1 MRKLLFRLLSVS
13 GIRFGGAAL
22 NFALAIIAG
31 RRLGVESSGAFFW
44 YLGAVSVFS
53 VLARLGL
60 DKGYIKLGAVFGSPE
75 GPSAATFFLVKEYGL
90 KMVALC
96 LTAGVALL
104 TYVKYFSPAV
114 GADNSSLII
123 TILFASS
130 VFFVTLVTVF
140 GSVAIGAGAVG
151 VGTSAISFVP
161 AFVAV
166 LLVLFQVVPG
176 NLFGFALAYLF
187 GWVCA
192 FLFVLMYLRPWRAVI
207 NSEHE
212 ECFKVLVTAWR
223 GSILP
228 FGIIG
233 VANVVE
239 QWLPT
244 IVAGAFFSAEEAAF
258 FGVSSRV
265 VGAIQ
270 ILMVSA
276 TSAFSKQ
283 YADCESVDLPQL
295 VKNAVGSVALIGGAV
310 LIAVFSFA
318 GALLSVFGKGFYGAE
333 EILKILLVGQVFNI
347 FFGSYA
353 VVLMMRG
360 EVAGVAKIFFVT
372 SLLYVAFAL
381 IAAFSDSVQFLAF
394 SAVCSVACQSLGCF
408 YLYKKTAL

>member
-31 RRLGVESSGAFFW
+31 RWLGVESSGVFFW

-53 VLARLGL
+53 VFARLGL
-60 DKGYIKLGAVFGSPE
+60 DKGYIKLGAIFGSSE
-75 GPSAATFFLVKEYGL
+75 GPSAATNYLVKAYGL
-90 KMVALC
+90 KMMALC
-96 LTAGVALL
+96 VAAGLGLLIYVRFFSSVVGIANGGLVVAI
-104 TYVKYFSPAV
+104 VFSV
-114 GADNSSLII
+114 S
-123 TILFASS
+123 ILFVS
-130 VFFVTLVTVF
+130 FVTSL
-140 GSVAIGAGAVG
+140 GSVAIGSGAVG
-151 VGTSAISFVP
+151 VGTSAISFIP

-166 LLVLFQVVPG
+166 LLVFFQVVSVDAV
-176 NLFGFALAYLF
+176 GFAFSYLI
-187 GWVCA
+187 GWICA
-192 FLFVLMYLRPWRAVI
+192 FLFVLMYLRPWRVVAI
-207 NSEHE
+207 SANE
-212 ECFKVLVTAWR
+212 ERLDVSVSAWR
-223 GSILP
+223 GSIVP

-244 IVAGAFFSAEEAAF
+244 ILAGGFFSTEEAAY
-258 FGVSSRV
+258 FGVSTRI

-276 TSAFSKQ
+276 SSAFSKQ
-283 YADCESVDLPQL
+283 YADCEPSNLPLL
-295 VKNAVGSVALIGGAV
+295 VKSAVRSVALVGGGVLVAV
-310 LIAVFSFA
+310 YFFA
-318 GALLSVFGKGFYGAE
+318 APLLSIFGAGFSAAE
-333 EILKILLVGQVFNI
+333 GVMKVLLVGQLFNI

-360 EVAGVAKIFFVT
+360 HVLGVAKIFLITTFF
-372 SLLYVAFAL
+372 YFAFAL
-381 IAAFSDSVQFLAF
+381 FAAFSGSALFLAF